1 MKTQHAILVT
11 LSLAAIAPLAHAE
24 SGGIDSWKPVSDE
37 TLDQARG
44 GFDVA
49 GLKASFGIERT
60 VSIDGVATTVQS
72 LQIPD
77 ISQMTKDQAAQLE
90 AATRSVFV
98 VQNGPGNSVATGTV
112 AATTTAPPTS
122 GAVASNVS
130 SSSPS
135 SSPSVS
141 SPASTAA
148 SGAPGGAPAAA
159 APAAPSSAMGS
170 AAAAAIP
177 AAMSQA
183 RALAMGTAGTIV
195 QNTLDG
201 QTIQSV
207 TTLSTSVNSL
217 GSFRAL
223 DWQAGLQAALIQSR

>member
-11 LSLAAIAPLAHAE
+11 FSLAAIAPLAHAE

-60 VSIDGVATTVQS
+60 VTIDGVATTVQS

-112 AATTTAPPTS
+112 AATTAAPPTS
-122 GAVASNVS
+122 GAVASNV
-130 SSSPS
+130 PS
-135 SSPSVS
+135 SSPSAS
-141 SPASTAA
+141 SPPSAAA

-183 RALAMGTAGTIV
+183 RALAMGSAGTIV

>member
-1 MKTQHAILVT
+1 MKKQHAILVT
-11 LSLAAIAPLAHAE
+11 LSLAGIAPLAHAE

-44 GFDVA
+44 GFDVG

-72 LQIPD
+72 IQIPD
-77 ISQMTKDQAAQLE
+77 ISKITKDQAAQLE
-90 AATRSVFV
+90 AATRAVFV

-122 GAVASNVS
+122 GAVASNVP
-130 SSSPS
+130 SSP
-135 SSPSVS
+135 PSAL
-141 SPASTAA
+141 PASTAA
-148 SGAPGGAPAAA
+148 SSAPGAAPGATPTAA
-159 APAAPSSAMGS
+159 APTAPSSAMGS

-177 AAMSQA
+177 AAMTQA
-183 RALAMGTAGTIV
+183 RALAMGSAGTIV

-201 QTIQSV
+201 QSIQSV

-217 GSFRAL
+217 GTFRAL

>member
-112 AATTTAPPTS
+112 AATTSAPPTS
-122 GAVASNVS
+122 GAVASNVP
-130 SSSPS
+130 SSPS
-135 SSPSVS
+135 SA

-148 SGAPGGAPAAA
+148 SSAPGAAPAATA

-177 AAMSQA
+177 AAMTQA
-183 RALAMGTAGTIV
+183 RALAMGSAGTIV

-201 QTIQSV
+201 QSIQSV

-217 GSFRAL
+217 GAFRAL

>member
-122 GAVASNVS
+122 GAVASNVP
-130 SSSPS
+130 SSP
-135 SSPSVS
+135 P
-141 SPASTAA
+141 
-148 SGAPGGAPAAA
+148 
-159 APAAPSSAMGS
+159 
-170 AAAAAIP
+170 
-177 AAMSQA
+177 SQA
-183 RALAMGTAGTIV
+183 RALAMGSAGTIV

-201 QTIQSV
+201 QSIQSV

-217 GSFRAL
+217 GAFRAL